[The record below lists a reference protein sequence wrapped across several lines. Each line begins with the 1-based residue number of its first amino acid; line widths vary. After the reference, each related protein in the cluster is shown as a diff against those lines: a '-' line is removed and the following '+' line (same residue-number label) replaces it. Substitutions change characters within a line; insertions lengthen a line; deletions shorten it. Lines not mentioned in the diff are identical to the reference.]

1 MLKFKHVIIFF
12 AAILPSFALRAQET
26 TAAQKV
32 TSMYDRQAQ
41 ILYNLKTEQQYLR
54 NPGFSASLPNAVYA
68 DLKVNGVAAKDFI
81 ASRNLALGALRH
93 SKDASERDI
102 AAFFDSRDVPVADEL
117 PLFNDY
123 IRAKFAEKTGATTAE
138 RIDLEYG
145 LSPLATAQ
153 MPKKVKVTSDTPEPV
168 TGGRMW
174 MFANGIR
181 VIYRQDKKARDFS
194 YTLALRG
201 GFGSIEG
208 LQFGQGAYVGDLLP
222 LYRVRGMSGVA
233 FRNMLA
239 YNGITIDAKVS
250 LTDLQIS
257 GSAPSDGLEMLLQ
270 ALLAITNNSSVD
282 PDAYAYCRTLPGKAS
297 ADAVI
302 DSLLR
307 PDFLY
312 TPYKYEVSLPQDLMA
327 RALGEYYAQ
336 RFANVDDGILI
347 ITGNKTDYQMQTI
360 LGKYLGAF
368 RTSKKYNIYPQVQ
381 YMQRA
386 GTTSYTASGSPQL
399 KYAMSIFLSLSAE
412 SYLVTRLAEIIL
424 QTEVRKAFRDN
435 KVTLQ
440 STMETLPYERYCV
453 TITVDGVGSSQAM
466 QTLRG
471 VIAGCSELE
480 ISPDELKAYKAQL
493 LGIIGEELTSDRI
506 KSEIA
511 IARYCG
517 RKDLLSNYQARVD
530 KIDAEQLADIL
541 EAIVSGSTVEYVQR

>member
-1 MLKFKHVIIFF
+1 
-12 AAILPSFALRAQET
+12 
-26 TAAQKV
+26 
-32 TSMYDRQAQ
+32 
-41 ILYNLKTEQQYLR
+41 
-54 NPGFSASLPNAVYA
+54 
-68 DLKVNGVAAKDFI
+68 
-81 ASRNLALGALRH
+81 
-93 SKDASERDI
+93 
-102 AAFFDSRDVPVADEL
+102 
-117 PLFNDY
+117 
-123 IRAKFAEKTGATTAE
+123 
-138 RIDLEYG
+138 
-145 LSPLATAQ
+145 
-153 MPKKVKVTSDTPEPV
+153 
-168 TGGRMW
+168 
-174 MFANGIR
+174 
-181 VIYRQDKKARDFS
+181 
-194 YTLALRG
+194 
-201 GFGSIEG
+201 
-208 LQFGQGAYVGDLLP
+208 
-222 LYRVRGMSGVA
+222 
-233 FRNMLA
+233 
-239 YNGITIDAKVS
+239 
-250 LTDLQIS
+250 
-257 GSAPSDGLEMLLQ
+257 
-270 ALLAITNNSSVD
+270 
-282 PDAYAYCRTLPGKAS
+282 
-297 ADAVI
+297 
-302 DSLLR
+302 
-307 PDFLY
+307 
-312 TPYKYEVSLPQDLMA
+312 
-327 RALGEYYAQ
+327 
-336 RFANVDDGILI
+336 
-347 ITGNKTDYQMQTI
+347 MQTI

-399 KYAMSIFLSLSAE
+399 KYAMSIFLSLSSE

-435 KVTLQ
+435 KVSLQ